1 MNLFDLL
8 KEYAG
13 MSREEAEHYFS
24 IENTAEEW
32 TMKSI
37 LYLEPTKF
45 HAVLALAKEYGGTYD
60 PKSKGSVI
68 HIPKESVPKPVI
80 NEQGIHSEGSK
91 ENEKLEEALGHTP
104 PSKSTL
110 SKAEEEDVAISQKEI
125 QEGKAKSFKTA
136 DEVIADLKKPIETT
150 EEYALSRSLKG
161 KLGQL
166 VPCLED
172 AEGRIFDG
180 VHRKAI
186 DPKAWTVKLDKVKT
200 PVDRALARMTVNF
213 CRRHYTSE
221 EMKNDIGLLIGSG
234 LTMEQIVE
242 STGISEST
250 IYKYKPQ
257 ELKNQVRVE
266 AGKEAHRISQDIAP
280 SSEVTVKTQDTV
292 QPNIA
297 VRDTPQF
304 IASAQGYIATEL
316 KSCEKCGQPVHRSK
330 MGLVAGKLVCPTCA
344 GIGEPVKPPT
354 IEKEL
359 KPRDFDSYAQKR
371 AGMQVQHSKLEMDL
385 LTELSTRGVTPQ
397 RDYSICLWATDP
409 DGTYPE
415 KKLAYYVHGE
425 PHDKGKALER
435 DDEIKAALERAG
447 WSVLVF
453 RHGEGSVKEWAD
465 QVQEALKW

>member
-37 LYLEPTKF
+37 RYLEIAKF
-45 HAVLALAKEYGGTYD
+45 KAVLTLAYEYGGTYD
-60 PKSKGSVI
+60 PKAKGSVI
-68 HIPKESVPKPVI
+68 HIPKESVPKPVM
-80 NEQGIHSEGSK
+80 NEQGILSEPSH
-91 ENEKLEEALGHTP
+91 ENEKLEEALGHKP
-104 PSKSTL
+104 PETANVSKSAPE
-110 SKAEEEDVAISQKEI
+110 KFE
-125 QEGKAKSFKTA
+125 TA
-136 DEVIADLKKPIETT
+136 

-213 CRRHYTSE
+213 CRRHYTPE

-234 LTMEQIVE
+234 LTMEQIIE

-280 SSEVTVKTQDTV
+280 SSEVTVKTQETV
-292 QPNIA
+292 VQ
-297 VRDTPQF
+297 TPTF
-304 IASAQGYIATEL
+304 
-316 KSCEKCGQPVHRSK
+316 KR
-330 MGLVAGKLVCPTCA
+330 
-344 GIGEPVKPPT
+344 
-354 IEKEL
+354 IEKETL
-359 KPRDFDSYAQKR
+359 NELVECANCHMGFHISRATLIDDKNYCPRCAEHVKPQPKP
-371 AGMQVQHSKLEMDL
+371 KIEP
-385 LTELSTRGVTPQ
+385 TPFKPKE
-397 RDYSICLWATDP
+397 T
-409 DGTYPE
+409 
-415 KKLAYYVHGE
+415 GE
-425 PHDKGKALER
+425 YRKALMHPQKSKFELAVIQELQAEGLPLETDREFCVQKTIPDAILKLKDRTIAIYIDCAATHKEGNER
-435 DDEIKAALERAG
+435 DEWLRGQLERLYDVK
-447 WSVLVF
+447 VLPIQYKTDT
-453 RHGEGSVKEWAD
+453 KEE
-465 QVQEALKW
+465 VQRAKEQIREFLKW